1 VEARALHPLS
11 PAPGA
16 PALGEWAPRAARLG
30 AYLHLPF
37 CVSRCGYCSFNTAPY
52 SAPALARF
60 LPALEREITL
70 CGQAPWAA
78 TRRLDTVF
86 LGGGTPSLASPAE
99 VGRLLAGLRSAL
111 GIEAGAEITVECNP
125 ESVSLDR
132 LRGYREAGVTRLS
145 LGVQSLDD
153 GLLRTLDRAHSAE
166 GAARAFEAARRAG
179 FDNVSV
185 DLIYGLPGL
194 SLATWDRTVRGVLGW
209 APEHLSAYAL
219 TLDEGSLWRARGVVG
234 ADDDAVASQY
244 WRLVELT
251 AAHALEH
258 YEISNYARPGRRAAH
273 NLRYWR
279 REEYL
284 GLGPGAAGFLG
295 DVRYVNVKPV
305 DRYAAL
311 LERGQAPLDT
321 HERLTA
327 RQELG
332 ERLILGLRLAE
343 GIPAAW
349 LAERIRLEPGGL
361 DRRLAEW
368 REGGLLQE
376 ADGRVRLS
384 EAGFLVSDALFADL
398 L

>member
-1 VEARALHPLS
+1 V
-11 PAPGA
+11 
-16 PALGEWAPRAARLG
+16 RLG
-30 AYLHLPF
+30 AYVHLPF

-52 SAPALARF
+52 AAPAMARF
-60 LPALEREITL
+60 LPALGREIAL
-70 CGQAPWAA
+70 YGQAPWAP

-99 VGRLLAGLRSAL
+99 VAGVLDALRVAFR
-111 GIEAGAEITVECNP
+111 IEEGAEITVECNP
-125 ESVSLDR
+125 ESVTGDR

-153 GLLRTLDRAHSAE
+153 ALLRTLDRAHSAAE
-166 GAARAFEAARRAG
+166 ALRAFEAARQAG

-194 SLATWDRTVRGVLGW
+194 DRPGWERTVRGVLDW
-209 APEHLSAYAL
+209 EPEHLSAYAL
-219 TLDEGSLWRARGVVG
+219 ALDEGSLWRARGVTG
-234 ADDDAVASQY
+234 LPDEDAVAAQY
-244 WRLVELT
+244 WTVAER
-251 AAHALEH
+251 AAAAGLGH
-258 YEISNYARPGRRAAH
+258 YEISNYGRPGRAAAH

-279 REEYL
+279 RQEYL

-305 DRYAAL
+305 DRYATL
-311 LERGQAPLDT
+311 LERGQAPVDAR
-321 HERLTA
+321 ERLTP

-343 GIPAAW
+343 GIPAEW
-349 LAERIRLEPGGL
+349 LAERVALEPGAL
-361 DRRLAEW
+361 PARLHEW
-368 REGGLLQE
+368 RAGGLLLE
-376 ADGRVRLS
+376 GDGRVRLS
-384 EAGFLVSDALFADL
+384 EAGFLVSDTLFADL